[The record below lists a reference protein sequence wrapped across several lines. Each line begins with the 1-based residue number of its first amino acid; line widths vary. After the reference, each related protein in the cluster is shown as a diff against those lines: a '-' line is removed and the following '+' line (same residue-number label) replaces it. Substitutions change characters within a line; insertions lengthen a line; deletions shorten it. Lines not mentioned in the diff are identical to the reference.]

1 MYCVHGVDDVL
12 YLEVCARVWC
22 NMLCLQCTTISS
34 LYILFRSSSERA
46 AQERKKTAPNSKLQ
60 GQIEEKEDDG
70 KREGK
75 KINRM
80 TSCVCLVCVYEM
92 IFILQCQ
99 CVLFALSQ
107 RAVLI

>member
-80 TSCVCLVCVYEM
+80 TSCVCLVCVCM
-92 IFILQCQ
+92 K
-99 CVLFALSQ
+99 
-107 RAVLI
+107 